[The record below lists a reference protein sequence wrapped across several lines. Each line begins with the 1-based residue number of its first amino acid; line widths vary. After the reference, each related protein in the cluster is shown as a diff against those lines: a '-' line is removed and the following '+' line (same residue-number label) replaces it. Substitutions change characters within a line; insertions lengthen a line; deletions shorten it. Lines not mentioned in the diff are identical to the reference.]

1 MNKYTFG
8 VFFLNKW
15 LLFFICL
22 GVVAIMF
29 FCPSSDGEDKSPGV
43 GTIPAKQLQLQQPIA
58 DEPKSIMVE
67 LITGLSKPPFIIQE
81 QNSGLQLD
89 IIKAAFLTQ
98 RITPQF
104 IHMPLGRNISG
115 FQRWNVDGIIT
126 VPHNFKSEG
135 AYISQPYITYQNVA
149 VSLASLGLSLKVI
162 EDLTGKNIVAFQNA
176 KKYLGNRYGDAIA
189 YSLNYREVALQL
201 EQIEMMYTGKTE
213 VIILDINIF
222 KYFLHNHRSGKY
234 LQPVDVHY
242 IFKERFYSAGFKSQ
256 EIRDKFDL
264 GITEIKENGTYQRIL
279 DNYLE

>member
-1 MNKYTFG
+1 MS
-8 VFFLNKW
+8 KW
-15 LLFFICL
+15 PSFFICIT
-22 GVVAIMF
+22 VVSLML
-29 FCPSSDGEDKSPGV
+29 FCPVSEGKGEDFSS
-43 GTIPAKQLQLQQPIA
+43 IPMHLSQLESEA
-58 DEPKSIMVE
+58 DDVKSIMVE

-98 RITPQF
+98 RISPQF

-126 VPHNFKSEG
+126 VPANFKAEG
-135 AYISQPYITYQNVA
+135 AYISKPYITYQNVA
-149 VSLASLGLSLKVI
+149 VSLASLGLSLNVI

-176 KKYLGNRYGDAIA
+176 KKYLGDRYGDAIA

-201 EQIEMMYTGKTE
+201 EQIELLYTGKTE

-256 EIRDKFDL
+256 QIRDKFDS
-264 GITEIKENGTYQRIL
+264 GIDKIKENGTYQLIL
-279 DNYLE
+279 DNYLK